1 MSQPTPESVPATPA
15 PSSASSNRW
24 AIVIVIAVVGIVGI
38 CVARVN
44 TKHEPTEAENQRDA
58 QRVCE
63 EQFVPARLK
72 APATAKF
79 TAVTVTHAGGAYRVT
94 GSVDS
99 QNGFGALVRSSFSCT
114 VHTSGDQWVLN
125 QAEVTG

>member
-1 MSQPTPESVPATPA
+1 MSQPTPEDAPAEPQ
-15 PSSASSNRW
+15 PSSNRW
-24 AIVIVIAVVGIVGI
+24 TIGILIAVVAVVGI

-44 TKHEPTEAENQRDA
+44 SDSKPSAADEERDA
-58 QRVCE
+58 QRACE

-79 TAVTVTHAGGAYRVT
+79 SGVSVSGSGGTYAVT

-99 QNGFGALVRSSFSCT
+99 QNSFGALIRSTFSCT
-114 VHTSGDQWVLN
+114 VHSSGDKWVLDSAQVN
-125 QAEVTG
+125 G